1 MTTFYK
7 VYELVKKIPAGKVS
21 TYGIIAKQIGNANP
35 RVVGYALH
43 SNKTPDT
50 VPCHRVVHADG
61 SLAKGYAFGGLTVQ
75 KQLLEGEGIS
85 FINENVNLTRHLF
98 DFKKKHPQ

>member
-1 MTTFYK
+1 METSTFQKIYK
-7 VYELVKKIPAGKVS
+7 LVSKIPEGKVS
-21 TYGIIAKQIGNANP
+21 TYGIIAKAVGNANP

-50 VPCHRVVHADG
+50 VPCYRVVHVDG

-75 KQLLEGEGIS
+75 RQLLEQEGIAFS
-85 FINENVNLTRHLF
+85 KDKVILSRHIF
-98 DFKKKHPQ
+98 DFDKP